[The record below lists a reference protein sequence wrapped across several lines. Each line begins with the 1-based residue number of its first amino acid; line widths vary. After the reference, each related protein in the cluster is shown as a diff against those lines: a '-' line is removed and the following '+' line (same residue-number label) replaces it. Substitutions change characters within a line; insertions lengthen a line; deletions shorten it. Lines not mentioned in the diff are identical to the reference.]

1 MAGGQYPGGLDSFTA
16 NTDGVDDYVAAD
28 INELQVMGVATQTEL
43 GTDPAG
49 SCTDVKTRL
58 AHSINDAGM
67 LEFDDCTELTISGGA
82 VTVTQNYHKIDTQGD
97 DSTDDLDTIN
107 GHSTGLFIILRS
119 VADARN
125 VVIKHNT
132 GNILCASAGDITL
145 GVTSDIA
152 FGVYDNGQSKWLM
165 FRGSSSQTPDLSGAP
180 QDSYV
185 AIWKDA
191 NTLEGQDDL
200 QWNGTTLTIGDGTT
214 GRDYILTFVGQ
225 DSTGVLTWMEDEDYF
240 KFLDDIMMNDG
251 ENIIL
256 GTSTGTKIGT
266 ATNQKLGFFNATP
279 VVQQTEITDEL
290 ATITHTAAGT
300 PDYALQD
307 LIDSGAGSAFG
318 FATKDEGNT
327 VMAVIANL
335 QARVNELE
343 TKLVALGLLADAD

>member
-16 NTDGVDDYVAAD
+16 NTDDVDDVLAAD

-67 LEFDDCTELTISGGA
+67 LEFDDCTELTIAGGV
-82 VTVTQNYHKIDTQGD
+82 VTATQNYHKIDTQGD
-97 DSTDDLDTIN
+97 DATDDLDTIN
-107 GHSTGLFIILRS
+107 GHSTGLFIILRN

-145 GVTSDIA
+145 DVTSDVA
-152 FGVYDNGQSKWLM
+152 FGIYDNGQSKWLM
-165 FRGSSSQTPDLSGAP
+165 FRGSSSQTPDLSGTPA
-180 QDSYV
+180 DSYV
-185 AIWKDA
+185 AIWKDT
-191 NTLEGQDDL
+191 NTLEGTDDL
-200 QWNGTTLTIGDGTT
+200 QWDGTTLTIGDGTAA
-214 GRDYILTFVGQ
+214 RDYILKFNGA
-225 DSTGVLTWMEDEDYF
+225 DADGIITWMEDEDYF
-240 KFLDDIMMNDG
+240 TFSDDIYLAAV
-251 ENIIL
+251 NIVL
-256 GTSTGTKIGT
+256 ATSTGTKIGT

-279 VVQQTEITDEL
+279 VVQQTELTDEL
-290 ATITHTAAGT
+290 TTITHTAAGT